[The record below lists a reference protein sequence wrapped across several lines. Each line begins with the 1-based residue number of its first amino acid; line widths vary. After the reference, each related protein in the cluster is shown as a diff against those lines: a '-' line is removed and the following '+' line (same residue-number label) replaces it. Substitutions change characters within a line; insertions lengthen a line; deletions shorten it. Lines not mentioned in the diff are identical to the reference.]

1 MPPLFDFGGRR
12 VIVYGVDAP
21 LGKAIAAAM
30 RAAGATV
37 AMTSSSTDGNAL
49 LAMKRAAAGGP
60 AEAVDLSNATNVQVA
75 TKKLQKALGGLDV
88 AVAVIDAARHP
99 AALPDVFR
107 SASREIARK
116 GEDGR
121 LLAVLSES
129 DALSESN
136 ATALPALLQSLERA
150 SGSTVNVVLVRSL
163 GAAAG
168 AEVSAGDPVLRAI
181 PIQSAATPDDV
192 AQLALY
198 LCSAAGAGIDG
209 QVLTVEGGALGRLDT
224 RIDANI
230 DGGTQ

>member
-1 MPPLFDFGGRR
+1 MPPVFDLGGRR

-30 RAAGATV
+30 RAAGAAV
-37 AMTSSSTDGNAL
+37 AMTSSGTDGNAL

-129 DALSESN
+129 DA
-136 ATALPALLQSLERA
+136 TGLPGLLQSLERA

-168 AEVSAGDPVLRAI
+168 AGVSADDSVLRAI

-198 LCSAAGAGIDG
+198 LCSDAGAGIDG
-209 QVLTVEGGALGRLDT
+209 QVLTVEGGALGRLDA
-224 RIDANI
+224 RIDARI
-230 DGGTQ
+230 DGGTR

>member
-60 AEAVDLSNATNVQVA
+60 AEAVDLSNVTNVQVA

>member
-88 AVAVIDAARHP
+88 AVAMIDAARHP

>member
-1 MPPLFDFGGRR
+1 M
-12 VIVYGVDAP
+12 
-21 LGKAIAAAM
+21 
-30 RAAGATV
+30 
-37 AMTSSSTDGNAL
+37 
-49 LAMKRAAAGGP
+49 
-60 AEAVDLSNATNVQVA
+60 
-75 TKKLQKALGGLDV
+75 
-88 AVAVIDAARHP
+88 
-99 AALPDVFR
+99 
-107 SASREIARK
+107 
-116 GEDGR
+116 
-121 LLAVLSES
+121 LSES